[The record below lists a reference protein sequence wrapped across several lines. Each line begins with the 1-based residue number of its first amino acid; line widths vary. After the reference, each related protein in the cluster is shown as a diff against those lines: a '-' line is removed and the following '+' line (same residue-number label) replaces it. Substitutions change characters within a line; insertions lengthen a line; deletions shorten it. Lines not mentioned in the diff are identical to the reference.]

1 MIVYVI
7 FHLCRFLAA
16 NDSDADTLRM
26 ADVLVVLDFT
36 VSAWQRQQQ
45 AETKQRKLN
54 GFFFWQKVGETL
66 WSYLFSWG

>member
-1 MIVYVI
+1 MSLEGLKGPEFEDDVS
-7 FHLCRFLAA
+7 RFLAA

-54 GFFFWQKVGETL
+54 GVCCSPG
-66 WSYLFSWG
+66 G